1 MSDSAHDPAP
11 RRRFP
16 PRLDRPAL
24 IGIGAG
30 VAVYLIV
37 VFGLGQLTLAVGFA
51 VVILLAVSLAR
62 NIRATRASRA
72 RLREREHPYG
82 SEYDRPGDRR

>member
-1 MSDSAHDPAP
+1 MSDSDHDPAP

-16 PRLDRPAL
+16 PRLDRPTL
-24 IGIGAG
+24 IGLGAA

-51 VVILLAVSLAR
+51 VVILLAVSRAR
-62 NIRATRASRA
+62 NIRATRTTRQ
-72 RLREREHPYG
+72 RLREGE
-82 SEYDRPGDRR
+82 RPEDQR